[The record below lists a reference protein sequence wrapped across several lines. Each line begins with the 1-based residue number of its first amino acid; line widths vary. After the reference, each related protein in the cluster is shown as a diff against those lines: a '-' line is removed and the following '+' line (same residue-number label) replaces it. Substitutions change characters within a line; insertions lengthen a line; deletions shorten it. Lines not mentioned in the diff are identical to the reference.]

1 MQIEKK
7 WMIFFYESMKK
18 ARSLSLINVRRGEKV
33 YDSWGHFCCVLFH
46 AKNSRWLNKDDWSQ
60 VCWCGLADLVRSRDG
75 HRWRMCRS
83 VCAFMVAPDPT
94 PGVPDGDTVLLT
106 RLLRATT
113 GCKALKPSRGCP
125 RRFYNQL

>member
-33 YDSWGHFCCVLFH
+33 YDSWEHFCCVLFH
-46 AKNSRWLNKDDWSQ
+46 AKTSRWLNKDDWSQ

-94 PGVPDGDTVLLT
+94 PGVPDGGHGPPDTAPASHNGPQSVKTFSGLRKLL
-106 RLLRATT
+106 L
-113 GCKALKPSRGCP
+113 
-125 RRFYNQL
+125 